1 MSIKILKPGICST
14 IQDLGRTG
22 YRSLGIGP
30 GGAMDFFAATTA
42 NYLAGNDEQQPV
54 IEMHFP
60 AATICFKSNSLIS
73 IAGANFDAH
82 INEVPVEMYQPLFV
96 EKNAV
101 LSFKKNISG
110 ARVYLAIQKG
120 MEVEKWLGSYST
132 HLKITAGGYK
142 GRLLQKDDIIS
153 INTIA
158 YEFNRKKIKISP
170 AVLETLYKKQSAM
183 RCIAGPQWHL
193 LHADSEKRML
203 QSALTI
209 SNQSDRM
216 GYRLTGENCYL
227 QTTVELIS
235 APVTVG
241 TVQLLPDGQ
250 LIILMADHQTTG
262 GYPNI
267 ATVIA
272 ADLPRLSQLPVNS
285 QLHFQLVSLQ
295 HAEEMLLSIHQLLSE
310 IKTGC
315 QNFYEKH

>member
-22 YRSLGIGP
+22 YRSIGVGP

-42 NYLAGNDEQQPV
+42 NYLAGNDEHQPV

-60 AATICFKSNSLIS
+60 AASSCFTTPALIC

-82 INEVPVEMYQPLFV
+82 INEVPIEMYQPVFV

-110 ARVYLAIQKG
+110 ARVYLGVYKG
-120 MEVEKWLGSYST
+120 MEAEKWLGSYST
-132 HLKITAGGYK
+132 HLKIAAGGFK
-142 GRLLQKDDIIS
+142 GRLLQKDDIIA
-153 INTIA
+153 INA
-158 YEFNRKKIKISP
+158 ESHLLNRKKIRISP
-170 AVLETLYKKQSAM
+170 AVLKTLYNHQSPL
-183 RCIAGPQWHL
+183 RCIAGPQCFL
-193 LHADSEKRML
+193 LNAESQKNIL
-203 QSALTI
+203 QTAFTI

-216 GYRLTGENCYL
+216 GYRLSGNNCYL
-227 QTTVELIS
+227 QTPVELIS
-235 APVTVG
+235 SPVTFG
-241 TVQLLPDGQ
+241 TVQLLPNGQ

-267 ATVIA
+267 ATIIA
-272 ADLPRLSQLPVNS
+272 ADLPRLAQLPVNS
-285 QLHFQLVSLQ
+285 QLHFELVSLQ
-295 HAEEMLLSIHQLLSE
+295 HAEEMLLSTHQLLAE

-315 QNFYEKH
+315 ENFYANH

>member
-30 GGAMDFFAATTA
+30 GGVMDFFAATTA
-42 NYLAGNDEQQPV
+42 NYLAGNDEHQPV

-60 AATICFKSNSLIS
+60 TATICFTTHALIS
-73 IAGANFDAH
+73 ITGANFEAH

-96 EKNAV
+96 KKNAV

-110 ARVYLAIQKG
+110 ARVYLAIHKG
-120 MEVEKWLGSYST
+120 MEAEKWLGSYST
-132 HLKITAGGYK
+132 HLKIAAGGFK

-153 INTIA
+153 INTITDKW
-158 YEFNRKKIKISP
+158 NKNKIKLSP
-170 AVLETLYKKQSAM
+170 AVLETLYKKKAAV
-183 RCIAGPQWHL
+183 RCIAGPQWL
-193 LHADSEKRML
+193 LLDADSEKKML
-203 QSALTI
+203 QSAFTI

-227 QTTVELIS
+227 KNPIELIS
-235 APVTVG
+235 SPVTAG
-241 TVQLLPDGQ
+241 TVQLLPGGQ

-272 ADLPRLSQLPVNS
+272 ADLPRLAQLPVNS

-295 HAEEMLLSIHQLLSE
+295 HAEEMLLSIHQLLAE
-310 IKTGC
+310 LKTGC
-315 QNFYEKH
+315 RNFYEKH

>member
-22 YRSLGIGP
+22 FRSLGIGP
-30 GGAMDFFAATTA
+30 GGTMDFFAATTA
-42 NYLAGNDEQQPV
+42 NYLVGNDGKQPV

-60 AATICFKSNSLIS
+60 AATICFNSNAIIS
-73 IAGANFDAH
+73 ITGANFDAH

-110 ARVYLAIQKG
+110 ARVYLAIHKG
-120 MEVEKWLGSYST
+120 MEAEKWLGSYST

-153 INTIA
+153 IYTITDKL
-158 YEFNRKKIKISP
+158 NKNKIKLSP
-170 AVLETLYKKQSAM
+170 AVLEKLYKKQSAV
-183 RCIAGPQWHL
+183 RCIAGPHWL
-193 LHADSEKRML
+193 LLDADSEKRIL
-203 QSALTI
+203 QSAFTI

-227 QTTVELIS
+227 QNPVELIS
-235 APVTVG
+235 SPVTFG

-272 ADLPRLSQLPVNS
+272 ADIPRFAQMPVNR

-295 HAEEMLLSIHQLLSE
+295 HAEEMLLSIHQLLAE

-315 QNFYEKH
+315 KNFYEKH

>member
-1 MSIKILKPGICST
+1 MSIKILKPGICTT

-22 YRSLGIGP
+22 YRSLGISP
-30 GGAMDFFAATTA
+30 GGAMDFFAASIA

-60 AATICFKSNSLIS
+60 AAIICFTTDALIS
-73 IAGANFDAH
+73 ITGANFDPH

-110 ARVYLAIQKG
+110 ARVYLAIQQG
-120 MEVEKWLGSYST
+120 MEAEKWLGSFST

-142 GRLLQKDDIIS
+142 GRLLQKDDVIS
-153 INTIA
+153 INTLSDKL
-158 YEFNRKKIKISP
+158 NRKKIKISP
-170 AVLETLYKKQSAM
+170 VILEMLYKKQPAL
-183 RCIAGPQWHL
+183 RCIAGPQWL
-193 LHADSEKRML
+193 LLDAESEKRML
-203 QSALTI
+203 QSAFTV

-227 QTTVELIS
+227 QNPVELIS
-235 APVTVG
+235 SPVTFG
-241 TVQLLPDGQ
+241 TVQLLPGGQ

-267 ATVIA
+267 ATIIT
-272 ADLPRLSQLPVNS
+272 ADKPRLAQLHVYS

-295 HAEEMLLSIHQLLSE
+295 HAEEMLLSIFQLLSE

>member
-1 MSIKILKPGICST
+1 MSIKILKKGICST

-30 GGAMDFFAATTA
+30 GGVMDFFAATIA

-60 AATICFKSNSLIS
+60 AASICFTTHAIIS

-96 EKNAV
+96 EKNAI

-110 ARVYLAIQKG
+110 ARVYLAIYKG
-120 MEVEKWLGSYST
+120 MEAEKWLGSYST
-132 HLKITAGGYK
+132 HLKIAAGGFK

-153 INTIA
+153 INTVA
-158 YEFNRKKIKISP
+158 NHFNRKKIKLSP
-170 AVLETLYKKQSAM
+170 ATLETLYNNQTVV

-193 LHADSEKRML
+193 LDADSKKRML
-203 QSALTI
+203 QSAFTI
-209 SNQSDRM
+209 TNQSDRM
-216 GYRLTGENCYL
+216 GYRLSGENCYL

-241 TVQLLPDGQ
+241 TIQLLPDGQ

-272 ADLPRLSQLPVNS
+272 ADLPSLSQLPVNS
-285 QLHFQLVSLQ
+285 QFQFQLVSLQ
-295 HAEEMLLSIHQLLSE
+295 HAEETLLSIHQLLAE

-315 QNFYEKH
+315 KNFYEKH